1 MCVPISL
8 YHNKIEI
15 CTVFNYKLCYISMLQ
30 KPFFIDSCTDSFFGK
45 HTSVKQRHQ
54 ESNFLTL
61 FLNSGYQDRNS
72 SIWNL
77 SVQLYYWKWSVLHEN
92 KIVDMIRC
100 SKMGTNQLNLTDD
113 SYFVYL
119 AVRVVDSLRDSI
131 SVVLIEIKYAK
142 DNRTSWFIQTIY
154 ETVTSPMEM

>member
-1 MCVPISL
+1 M
-8 YHNKIEI
+8 
-15 CTVFNYKLCYISMLQ
+15 
-30 KPFFIDSCTDSFFGK
+30 
-45 HTSVKQRHQ
+45 
-54 ESNFLTL
+54 
-61 FLNSGYQDRNS
+61 
-72 SIWNL
+72 
-77 SVQLYYWKWSVLHEN
+77 HEN

-154 ETVTSPMEM
+154 ETVTSTMEM

>member
-1 MCVPISL
+1 
-8 YHNKIEI
+8 
-15 CTVFNYKLCYISMLQ
+15 
-30 KPFFIDSCTDSFFGK
+30 
-45 HTSVKQRHQ
+45 
-54 ESNFLTL
+54 
-61 FLNSGYQDRNS
+61 
-72 SIWNL
+72 
-77 SVQLYYWKWSVLHEN
+77 
-92 KIVDMIRC
+92 MIRG

-119 AVRVVDSLRDSI
+119 AVRVVASLRDSI